1 MLVNRDAAA
10 SASPETPADHEPWK
24 GIWDQLF
31 FSLNAYACA
40 LRETFLGPC
49 LQCSRQLFLK
59 LLSARYFSVQTEVP
73 LKSKSTLPEL
83 GIKVLLDLLGETPC
97 YSPKIVVS
105 LVQIAVCVSLNKS
118 AFS

>member
-1 MLVNRDAAA
+1 MNRDAAA

-40 LRETFLGPC
+40 LIETFLGPC
-49 LQCSRQLFLK
+49 LQCQLFLK
-59 LLSARYFSVQTEVP
+59 LLSAGYFSVQREVP

-105 LVQIAVCVSLNKS
+105 LVQSAVCVCP
-118 AFS
+118 

>member
-1 MLVNRDAAA
+1 MNRDAAA

-40 LRETFLGPC
+40 LIETFLGPC

-59 LLSARYFSVQTEVP
+59 LLSARYFSAQTEVP
-73 LKSKSTLPEL
+73 LKSKSTYLNWEL
-83 GIKVLLDLLGETPC
+83 GFFWICLVKHPATLLR
-97 YSPKIVVS
+97 
-105 LVQIAVCVSLNKS
+105 
-118 AFS
+118 